1 MKRFIQNSP
10 LVASLALIIATPA
23 LAQTAGEV
31 SLETRVRK
39 VESEVSALQ
48 RVVFPGGDG
57 RFFPQIQP
65 AQGAAAPA
73 GTPASNPNTDMLT
86 RMDALEGQMARL
98 TSQVE
103 EDRNRLDKL
112 EARLVA
118 LETGKATGSDVAA
131 GTASSSNLAAMTGGA
146 SAAAP
151 AAQVAAAKPATA
163 PAAAK
168 PAAKAADP
176 SAQRIAAVRAVEKPQ
191 TQDPADDEYS
201 YGFRLWE
208 AKFYPE
214 AQQQLKLYLNKYPK
228 HARGSFARNLLG
240 RAYLDDGNP
249 REAASWFLQNY
260 KANPKGERA
269 ADSVLMLAESM
280 RQLKDTNRAC
290 VALDQFEREFAKDG
304 AGRLKTQYDATKRG
318 LKCS

>member
-1 MKRFIQNSP
+1 MKRFIQNTP
-10 LVASLALIIATPA
+10 LVASLALIIASPA

-73 GTPASNPNTDMLT
+73 GTPASNPATDMLT
-86 RMDALEGQMARL
+86 RMDALEGQIARL

-103 EDRNRLDKL
+103 EDRNRMDKL
-112 EARLVA
+112 EARLSA
-118 LETGKATGSDVAA
+118 LETSKASGSEIAA
-131 GTASSSNLAAMTGGA
+131 GTASSGNLAAMTGGA

-151 AAQVAAAKPATA
+151 APQVAVAKPA

-176 SAQRIAAVRAVEKPQ
+176 SAQRVAAVRAIEKPQ

-269 ADSVLMLAESM
+269 ADSVLLLAESM

-290 VALDQFEREFAKDG
+290 VALDQFEREFAKDST
-304 AGRLKTQYDATKRG
+304 GRLKSQYDATKRG
-318 LKCS
+318 LKCT

>member
-1 MKRFIQNSP
+1 MKRFILNTP
-10 LVASLALIIATPA
+10 LVASLALIIASPA

-73 GTPASNPNTDMLT
+73 GTPASNPATDMLT
-86 RMDALEGQMARL
+86 RMDALEGQIARL

-103 EDRNRLDKL
+103 EDRNRMDKL
-112 EARLVA
+112 EARLSA
-118 LETGKATGSDVAA
+118 LETSKATGSEVAA

-146 SAAAP
+146 SAASPAP
-151 AAQVAAAKPATA
+151 QVAVAKPA

-176 SAQRIAAVRAVEKPQ
+176 SAQRVAAVRAIEKPQ

-269 ADSVLMLAESM
+269 ADSVLLLAESM

-290 VALDQFEREFAKDG
+290 VALDQFEREFAKDST
-304 AGRLKTQYDATKRG
+304 GRLKSQYDATKRG
-318 LKCS
+318 LKCT